1 MFRLPP
7 GPNNAGDH
15 HQATKCRG
23 SRGPLG
29 VFQMKAV
36 SADQGDPSQFQSWSQ
51 RAHAVFPDG
60 SNGEFG
66 FPPGLNPVIA
76 RGDGAR
82 VWDTDGR
89 EYWDLTMAWGSA
101 LVGHAHP
108 KIREAVT
115 GALSEGYNFAGVNRR
130 GVELAERLQ
139 SIVPCAERVRFV
151 ASGTEATMMCLRVA
165 QAATGRP
172 KVLKFEGAYHGQH
185 PVGVTSMLNG
195 RPVLLPQSDPSGA
208 GASWVERDVL
218 VAPFNDLPE
227 TVRILESHS
236 GEIAAVIVEPL
247 HRCLAPVPGFLE
259 GLREATR
266 RLGIVLVFDEVVTG
280 FRLALGGAKEFFGVV
295 PDLAA
300 FGKALGGGFP
310 IGAFAG
316 RRDLMDVV
324 NEQRLPGP
332 NYVWSAST
340 TGGNPVSC
348 AAAMAALEVYSERDC
363 YRRLHSLGDRF
374 RSVLGGVLI
383 RMRIPGQVLGIGPLA
398 QVGFASHPILDH
410 RSWIASDRRR
420 GRGVMLELVR
430 QGYYLN
436 PMGTKLYLS
445 LQHGDGFLEAF
456 EHAFS
461 VALERN
467 GSQE

>member
-1 MFRLPP
+1 MNGEF
-7 GPNNAGDH
+7 
-15 HQATKCRG
+15 ATK
-23 SRGPLG
+23 GPLT
-29 VFQMKAV
+29 
-36 SADQGDPSQFQSWSQ
+36 QSGGWCQ

-66 FPPGLNPVIA
+66 FPPGLTPVIA

-82 VWDTDGR
+82 VWDSEGR

-115 GALSEGYNFAGVNRR
+115 RALSEGYNFAGVNCR
-130 GVELAERLQ
+130 GIELAERLQ
-139 SIVPCAERVRFV
+139 CLVPCAERVRFV

-165 QAATGRP
+165 QEATGRP

-185 PVGVTSMLNG
+185 PVGVASMLNG
-195 RPVLLPQSDPSGA
+195 RPVVLPQSDPSGS
-208 GASWVERDVL
+208 GAAWVERDVF
-218 VAPFNDLPE
+218 VAPFNDLPA
-227 TVRILESHS
+227 TVQILESHAS
-236 GEIAAVIVEPL
+236 EIAAVIVEPF
-247 HRCLAPVPGFLE
+247 HRCLKPVTGFLE

-280 FRLALGGAKEFFGVV
+280 FRFALGGAQEFFGVV

-310 IGAFAG
+310 IGAFVG
-316 RRDLMDVV
+316 RRDLMEVV

-332 NYVWSAST
+332 KYVWSAST

-348 AAAMAALEVYSERDC
+348 AAALAALEIYSERGF
-363 YRRLHSLGDRF
+363 YLQLHALGERF
-374 RSVLGGVLI
+374 RREIGVALSNTQTT
-383 RMRIPGQVLGIGPLA
+383 GQVLGLGPLA
-398 QVGFASHPILDH
+398 QVAFASHPIIDQ
-410 RSWIASDRRR
+410 RSWLASDRKR
-420 GRGVMLELVR
+420 GRAVMLQLVEK
-430 QGYYLN
+430 GFYLN

-445 LQHGDGFLEAF
+445 HQHGDAFFEAF
-456 EHAFS
+456 TESFPRILKQI
-461 VALERN
+461 VN
-467 GSQE
+467 QK